1 MSNNNFFKYIFA
13 IVVVFLIGYT
23 VYIIF
28 QNKQDMSDYNLDHTS
43 TLNNIQTD
51 LRFAMSGMDTIN
63 PLLTNN
69 RNVEEITKVIYDS
82 LVTLDGNYKLKYG
95 LAEEIAKTD
104 DVTYVVK
111 MRKGVL
117 WEDKSNFTA

>member
-28 QNKQDMSDYNLDHTS
+28 QNKEDISEYNLDQTS

-51 LRFAMSGMDTIN
+51 LRFAISGYDTIN

-69 RNVEEITKVIYDS
+69 RNVQEISKVIYDS
-82 LVTLDGNYKLKYG
+82 LVTLDGNYKLKYC
-95 LAEEIAKTD
+95 LAEEIAQTDEKTYN
-104 DVTYVVK
+104 TLVK
-111 MRKGVL
+111 IFQDIFL
-117 WEDKSNFTA
+117 Y